1 MAMKNPKAAKADVE
15 SAGFSC
21 YIGPNIPGVIQKG
34 TIYPVGKAEA
44 VKLPEVE
51 LAVSQRPGVAALI
64 VDGSTLP
71 EDRVKVKKPGEP
83 LYAAYRSLLRR

>member
-1 MAMKNPKAAKADVE
+1 MAVKNPKAVKADAE

-34 TIYPVGKAEA
+34 TIYPVGKADA
-44 VKLPEVE
+44 LKLPEVE
-51 LAVSQRPGVAALI
+51 IAVASKPGVASLI
-64 VDGSTLP
+64 VDGATLA

>member
-1 MAMKNPKAAKADVE
+1 MALKNPKTAKADAE

-21 YIGPNIPGVIQKG
+21 YIGPNIPGIIQKG

-64 VDGSTLP
+64 VDGATLP